1 MQWAVDDWYSGW
13 TADIYCEWNII
24 CIFNIN
30 VLFFLMLVFNLEI
43 IKLILVATL
52 GEQ

>member
-24 CIFNIN
+24 YIFNFN
-30 VLFFLMLVFNLEI
+30 VFLILVINLEI
-43 IKLILVATL
+43 ISLILVATL